1 MIVTIIIGLFSVFIA
16 YLAKYHN
23 FRYGLEVAFL
33 FLTFFL
39 SIRYEWGS
47 DYPSY
52 LSIFYR
58 INENNIVIWGNNS
71 ILDSSELGWTLL
83 NILFYPF
90 GFFGLVIF
98 LTCLENYLIYLTIRR
113 YVDRKWYWLAV
124 FIYVFTSAFM
134 LTGCSMMRQFLVMVF
149 FLYSIR
155 YLFEKK
161 ILRFL
166 GMIFLCMTVHATA
179 IIIIPFLLVSLVLS
193 KSSGIKFFL
202 LFWGTVLIV
211 FLFFKMF
218 VVEYADYLL
227 LFGDAKYEKY
237 LGDESEGVN
246 SGLGLIFNILIIF
259 VLSYNVRNLNKYYR
273 ELMCLYSFYILFYP
287 LYTIIPLTVRLG
299 YYFSFLSIVAFPCIL
314 NKVKMDIVLLMFIVL
329 FIFYTVVSFF
339 NFFASPIWYDSMY
352 EYKTIFSAPYWM

>member
-1 MIVTIIIGLFSVFIA
+1 MIITIIIGLFSVFIA

-23 FRYGLEVAFL
+23 FKYGLEVAFL
-33 FLTFFL
+33 VLTFFM

-71 ILDSSELGWTLL
+71 ILDGSELGWTLL
-83 NILFYPF
+83 NFLFYPF

-98 LTCLENYLIYLTIRR
+98 LTCLENFLIYSTIRR
-113 YVDRKWYWLAV
+113 YVVRKWYWLAV

-134 LTGCSMMRQFLVMVF
+134 LTGCSMMRQFLVMAL

-161 ILRFL
+161 ILRFI

-179 IIIIPFLLVSLVLS
+179 IIIIPFLLLSFVLS
-193 KSSGIKFFL
+193 KSSGIKFCL
-202 LFWGTVLIV
+202 LFCGTVLFV

-218 VVEYADYLL
+218 VVKYADYLL
-227 LFGDAKYEKY
+227 LFGGAKYEKY
-237 LGDESEGVN
+237 LGNESEGIN
-246 SGLGLIFNILIIF
+246 SGLGLLFNFLMIVI
-259 VLSYNVRNLNKYYR
+259 LSYKVRDLNKYYR
-273 ELMCLYSFYILFYP
+273 NIMCLYSVYILFYP
-287 LYTIIPLTVRLG
+287 LYTIIPLTARLG
-299 YYFSFLSIVAFPCIL
+299 YYFSFLSIVVFPCLL
-314 NKVKMDIVLLMFIVL
+314 NKVKFDIVLLVFIIL
-329 FIFYTVVSFF
+329 FMFYTVVSFLG
-339 NFFASPIWYDSMY
+339 FFASPIWHDSMY